1 LKYSIFNC
9 KIATAIAETIKI
21 QSGIDP
27 LFEEVEKDVLEM
39 SR

>member
-1 LKYSIFNC
+1 MATYC

-27 LFEEVEKDVLEM
+27 LFDELEKNVLDM
-39 SR
+39 SK